1 MDGISLGPRVQAVPD
16 GASAEE
22 VSKEYDLMSFAI
34 LSHSQCPVLTRRGKN
49 KSPSSNLIIKK

>member
-16 GASAEE
+16 GASVEE

-34 LSHSQCPVLTRRGKN
+34 
-49 KSPSSNLIIKK
+49 I

>member
-22 VSKEYDLMSFAI
+22 VSKEYDLMSFAYY
-34 LSHSQCPVLTRRGKN
+34 K
-49 KSPSSNLIIKK
+49 